1 MAQTFNFAAA
11 FFGAAQDTLRTAGKW
26 LAKVPFVLW
35 VMMRRR
41 IEISRQR
48 RHLASL
54 DDRLLADIGIDRQT
68 AEKEAARP
76 ASDDPYGYRFTGLMA
91 RAQYPHPDRFNR

>member
-11 FFGAAQDTLRTAGKW
+11 FYGSAQDALHMTRKW
-26 LAKVPFVLW
+26 LAKVPYVLW
-35 VMMRRR
+35 ILARRR
-41 IEISRQR
+41 MEISRQR

-54 DDRLLADIGIDRQT
+54 DDRLLSDIGVDRLT

-91 RAQYPHPDRFNR
+91 RSQYPGGKI